1 MGIISSIISSV
12 GKLTGGSSNKG
23 SSSSN
28 KGSSSSNK
36 WSSSSNKGSSSSYN
50 KGSSSS
56 FGTFDKNK
64 DYAAAIK
71 NETDPIKRQQLEAE
85 RQNKINWLNATGQN
99 KWGATNSI
107 YGSSSGSYN
116 GYGANRDYA
125 AEIAIKKAQ
134 NDMAAVQQLMQERQL
149 KIDAMNAANQNK
161 WNATNDI
168 YSGWFQGD
176 TTGNP
181 SISFSKNWKDYTE
194 GWDWNAEDLSRDD
207 LQNRI
212 DRIINSMQANSARY
226 EYANNKE
233 QLAAENKDYADQLAR
248 LGIQV
253 EQLTPGSWYY
263 MNHPIYNGDVY
274 ANTEDGQTGYY
285 KLYDVPQINPFDNQ
299 YADRLMAQGG
309 MYVAEQGSSLE
320 DIFAENPFMD
330 MADMQAESIDEQLK
344 ALQAQ
349 LELQKSQNNSY
360 YDDIARQAY
369 IAMRQGQS
377 AMPQRLAAYGISGGA
392 SETAELGLNTNYQNN
407 LNDNELARQQM
418 LQDLDYQNLMAQVQA
433 NSDKTNVYAQ
443 AQKDAYNAYL
453 QQQQLEQ
460 QQKQWEQE
468 QNRWEWQQNQWQQ
481 EFDFQRQQYEN
492 SLRYQ
497 MDADEWERRQYDID
511 LALKMGDYQK
521 LANMGY
527 NTSYLQQM
535 QNYELQQLAQEAMAA
550 STRSSAGNTSSR
562 ASSRKSGSGTSN
574 KSAYSNVSNNSTNG
588 ISSQSDTGVHN
599 LQTLTQEYR
608 EIRDNTNLTED
619 EKTEMV
625 RQLALEYRRNGWV
638 SEKDYDTWA
647 QLQGVAT
654 DLSYSMGSGL
664 NGALKN
670 TAYKLKNY

>member
-12 GKLTGGSSNKG
+12 GKLTGSSSNKG

-36 WSSSSNKGSSSSYN
+36 GSSSSS

-107 YGSSSGSYN
+107 YGSGSSYN

-194 GWDWNAEDLSRDD
+194 GWDWDAEDLSRDD

-212 DRIINSMQANSARY
+212 NSIINSMQANSARY

-263 MNHPIYNGDVY
+263 MNRPIYNGDVY
-274 ANTEDGQTGYY
+274 ANTDDGQMGYY

-299 YADRLMAQGG
+299 YADRLIAQGG
-309 MYVAEQGSSLE
+309 MHVAVQGSSL
-320 DIFAENPFMD
+320 DDFFAENPYMD
-330 MADMQAESIDEQLK
+330 IADMQAESIDEQLK

-349 LELQKSQNNSY
+349 LDLQKSQNNSY

-468 QNRWEWQQNQWQQ
+468 QQQRSLEQQQFQWEQYEWQK
-481 EFDFQRQQYEN
+481 EFDLKRQQYEN
-492 SLRYQ
+492 NLRYQ
-497 MDADEWERRQYDID
+497 MGEDEWERRQYDID

-527 NTSYLQQM
+527 NTSYLQQK
-535 QNYELQQLAQEAMAA
+535 QNYELQKLAQQAMAA
-550 STRSSAGNTSSR
+550 SM
-562 ASSRKSGSGTSN
+562 K
-574 KSAYSNVSNNSTNG
+574 
-588 ISSQSDTGVHN
+588 
-599 LQTLTQEYR
+599 
-608 EIRDNTNLTED
+608 
-619 EKTEMV
+619 
-625 RQLALEYRRNGWV
+625 
-638 SEKDYDTWA
+638 
-647 QLQGVAT
+647 
-654 DLSYSMGSGL
+654 
-664 NGALKN
+664 
-670 TAYKLKNY
+670 

>member
-1 MGIISSIISSV
+1 MGIISSIISTV
-12 GKLTGGSSNKG
+12 GKLTGSSSNKG

-36 WSSSSNKGSSSSYN
+36 GSSSSYN
-50 KGSSSS
+50 KGSSGS

-194 GWDWNAEDLSRDD
+194 GWDWDAEDLSRDD

-212 DRIINSMQANSARY
+212 NSIINSMQANSARY

-263 MNHPIYNGDVY
+263 MNRPIYQGDVY
-274 ANTEDGQTGYY
+274 ANTEDGQMGYY
-285 KLYDVPQINPFDNQ
+285 KLYDVPQISPFDNQ
-299 YADRLMAQGG
+299 FADRLAAQGG
-309 MYVAEQGSSLE
+309 MYVAEQGSSL
-320 DIFAENPFMD
+320 DDFFAENPYMD
-330 MADMQAESIDEQLK
+330 IADMQAESIDEQLK

-349 LELQKSQNNSY
+349 LEQQKSQNNSY

-468 QNRWEWQQNQWQQ
+468 QQQRSLEQQQFQWEQYEWQK
-481 EFDFQRQQYEN
+481 EFDLKRQQYEN
-492 SLRYQ
+492 NLRYQ
-497 MDADEWERRQYDID
+497 MGEDEWERRQYDID

-527 NTSYLQQM
+527 NTSYLQQK
-535 QNYELQQLAQEAMAA
+535 QNYELQKLAQQAMAA
-550 STRSSAGNTSSR
+550 SM
-562 ASSRKSGSGTSN
+562 K
-574 KSAYSNVSNNSTNG
+574 
-588 ISSQSDTGVHN
+588 
-599 LQTLTQEYR
+599 
-608 EIRDNTNLTED
+608 
-619 EKTEMV
+619 
-625 RQLALEYRRNGWV
+625 
-638 SEKDYDTWA
+638 
-647 QLQGVAT
+647 
-654 DLSYSMGSGL
+654 
-664 NGALKN
+664 
-670 TAYKLKNY
+670 

>member
-107 YGSSSGSYN
+107 YGSGSSYN

>member
-12 GKLTGGSSNKG
+12 GKLTGSSSNKG

-28 KGSSSSNK
+28 KG
-36 WSSSSNKGSSSSYN
+36 SSSSNKGSSSSYN

-99 KWGATNSI
+99 QWGATNSI
-107 YGSSSGSYN
+107 YGSNGSSNSYN

-194 GWDWNAEDLSRDD
+194 GWDWDAEDLSRDD

-212 DRIINSMQANSARY
+212 NSIINSMQANSARY
-226 EYANNKE
+226 QYADNKE

-263 MNHPIYNGDVY
+263 MNRPIYNGDVY
-274 ANTEDGQTGYY
+274 ANTDDGQMGYY

-299 YADRLMAQGG
+299 YADRLIAQGG
-309 MYVAEQGSSLE
+309 MHVAVQGSSL
-320 DIFAENPFMD
+320 DDFFAENPYMD
-330 MADMQAESIDEQLK
+330 IADMQAESIDEQLK

-349 LELQKSQNNSY
+349 LDLQKSQNNSY

-468 QNRWEWQQNQWQQ
+468 QQQRSLEQQQFQWEQYEWQK
-481 EFDFQRQQYEN
+481 EFDLKRQQYEN
-492 SLRYQ
+492 NLRYQ
-497 MDADEWERRQYDID
+497 MGEDEWERRQYDID

-527 NTSYLQQM
+527 NTSYLQQK
-535 QNYELQQLAQEAMAA
+535 QNYELQKLAQQAMAA
-550 STRSSAGNTSSR
+550 SM
-562 ASSRKSGSGTSN
+562 K
-574 KSAYSNVSNNSTNG
+574 
-588 ISSQSDTGVHN
+588 
-599 LQTLTQEYR
+599 
-608 EIRDNTNLTED
+608 
-619 EKTEMV
+619 
-625 RQLALEYRRNGWV
+625 
-638 SEKDYDTWA
+638 
-647 QLQGVAT
+647 
-654 DLSYSMGSGL
+654 
-664 NGALKN
+664 
-670 TAYKLKNY
+670 

>member
-1 MGIISSIISSV
+1 MGILSNIISNVSSAV
-12 GKLTGGSSNKG
+12 GKLTG

-28 KGSSSSNK
+28 KV
-36 WSSSSNKGSSSSYN
+36 SSSSNKGNSSSSN
-50 KGSSSS
+50 KGTSSS

-71 NETDPIKRQQLEAE
+71 NETDPIKRQQLETE

-99 KWGATNSI
+99 QWGATNSI
-107 YGSSSGSYN
+107 YGSSGNSYN

-161 WNATNDI
+161 WGATNDI

-181 SISFSKNWKDYTE
+181 AISFTKNWKDYTE

-212 DRIINSMQANSARY
+212 DQIINSMQANSARY
-226 EYANNKE
+226 QYADNKE
-233 QLAAENKDYADQLAR
+233 QLAAENQDYADQLAR

-263 MNHPIYNGDVY
+263 MNHPIYNGDMY
-274 ANTEDGQTGYY
+274 ANTEDGQMGYY

-309 MYVAEQGSSLE
+309 MYVTEQGNSL
-320 DIFAENPFMD
+320 DDFLAENPYMD
-330 MADMQAESIDEQLK
+330 LADMQAASIDEQLQV
-344 ALQAQ
+344 LQAQ
-349 LELQKSQNNSY
+349 LDLQKSQNNSY

-392 SETAELGLNTNYQNN
+392 SETAELGLNVSYQNN

-443 AQKDAYNAYL
+443 AQKEAYDAYL

-468 QNRWEWQQNQWQQ
+468 QQQSFLEQQKFQWDQYEWQK
-481 EFDFQRQQYEN
+481 EFDLQRQQYEN

-497 MDADEWERRQYDID
+497 MGEDEWERRQYDID

-527 NTSYLQQM
+527 NTSYLQQK
-535 QNYELQQLAQEAMAA
+535 QNYELQKLAQQAMAA
-550 STRSSAGNTSSR
+550 S
-562 ASSRKSGSGTSN
+562 
-574 KSAYSNVSNNSTNG
+574 
-588 ISSQSDTGVHN
+588 
-599 LQTLTQEYR
+599 
-608 EIRDNTNLTED
+608 
-619 EKTEMV
+619 
-625 RQLALEYRRNGWV
+625 
-638 SEKDYDTWA
+638 
-647 QLQGVAT
+647 
-654 DLSYSMGSGL
+654 MG
-664 NGALKN
+664 
-670 TAYKLKNY
+670 

>member
-1 MGIISSIISSV
+1 MGIMSSIISSV
-12 GKLTGGSSNKG
+12 GKLTG
-23 SSSSN
+23 SSSN
-28 KGSSSSNK
+28 KGSSSHK
-36 WSSSSNKGSSSSYN
+36 WSSSSNKGSSSSS

-107 YGSSSGSYN
+107 YGSGSSYN

-194 GWDWNAEDLSRDD
+194 GWDWDAEDLSRDD

-212 DRIINSMQANSARY
+212 NSIINSMQANSARY

-263 MNHPIYNGDVY
+263 MNRPIYQGDVY
-274 ANTEDGQTGYY
+274 ANTEDGQMGYY
-285 KLYDVPQINPFDNQ
+285 KLYDVPQISPFDNQ
-299 YADRLMAQGG
+299 YADRLAAQGG
-309 MYVAEQGSSLE
+309 MYVAEQGSSL
-320 DIFAENPFMD
+320 DDFFAENPYMD
-330 MADMQAESIDEQLK
+330 IADMQAESIDEQLK

-349 LELQKSQNNSY
+349 LDLQKSQNNSY

-443 AQKDAYNAYL
+443 AQKEAYNAYL
-453 QQQQLEQ
+453 QQQQWEQ

-468 QNRWEWQQNQWQQ
+468 QQQRSLEQQQFQWEQYEWQK
-481 EFDFQRQQYEN
+481 EFDLKRQQYEN
-492 SLRYQ
+492 NLRYQ
-497 MDADEWERRQYDID
+497 MGEDEWERRQYDID

-527 NTSYLQQM
+527 NTSYLQQK
-535 QNYELQQLAQEAMAA
+535 QNYELQKLAQQAMAA
-550 STRSSAGNTSSR
+550 SM
-562 ASSRKSGSGTSN
+562 K
-574 KSAYSNVSNNSTNG
+574 
-588 ISSQSDTGVHN
+588 
-599 LQTLTQEYR
+599 
-608 EIRDNTNLTED
+608 
-619 EKTEMV
+619 
-625 RQLALEYRRNGWV
+625 
-638 SEKDYDTWA
+638 
-647 QLQGVAT
+647 
-654 DLSYSMGSGL
+654 
-664 NGALKN
+664 
-670 TAYKLKNY
+670 

>member
-28 KGSSSSNK
+28 KGSSSSHK
-36 WSSSSNKGSSSSYN
+36 WSSSSNKGSSSSS

-107 YGSSSGSYN
+107 YGSGSNYN

-176 TTGNP
+176 TTGNA
-181 SISFSKNWKDYTE
+181 SMNFSKNWKDYTE

-226 EYANNKE
+226 QYADNKE

-392 SETAELGLNTNYQNN
+392 SETAELGLNTSYQNN

-453 QQQQLEQ
+453 QQQQWEQ

-550 STRSSAGNTSSR
+550 STRSSASNTSSR

-670 TAYKLKNY
+670 AAYKLKNY

>member
-12 GKLTGGSSNKG
+12 GKLTGSSSNKG

-28 KGSSSSNK
+28 KG
-36 WSSSSNKGSSSSYN
+36 SSSSNKGSSSSYN

-107 YGSSSGSYN
+107 YGSGSSYN

-194 GWDWNAEDLSRDD
+194 GWDWDAEDLSRDD

-212 DRIINSMQANSARY
+212 NSIINSMQANSARY

-263 MNHPIYNGDVY
+263 MNRPIYQGDVY
-274 ANTEDGQTGYY
+274 ANTEDGQMGYY
-285 KLYDVPQINPFDNQ
+285 KLYDVPQISPFDNQ
-299 YADRLMAQGG
+299 YADRLAAQGG
-309 MYVAEQGSSLE
+309 MYVAEQGSSL
-320 DIFAENPFMD
+320 DDFFAENPYMD
-330 MADMQAESIDEQLK
+330 IADMQAESIDEQLK

-349 LELQKSQNNSY
+349 LDLQKSQNNSY

-443 AQKDAYNAYL
+443 AQKEAYNAYL
-453 QQQQLEQ
+453 QQQQWEQ

-468 QNRWEWQQNQWQQ
+468 QQQRSLEQQQFQWEQYEWQK
-481 EFDFQRQQYEN
+481 EFDLKRQQYEN
-492 SLRYQ
+492 NLRYQ
-497 MDADEWERRQYDID
+497 MGEDEWERRQYDID

-527 NTSYLQQM
+527 NTSYLQQK
-535 QNYELQQLAQEAMAA
+535 QNYELQKLAQQAMAA
-550 STRSSAGNTSSR
+550 SM
-562 ASSRKSGSGTSN
+562 K
-574 KSAYSNVSNNSTNG
+574 
-588 ISSQSDTGVHN
+588 
-599 LQTLTQEYR
+599 
-608 EIRDNTNLTED
+608 
-619 EKTEMV
+619 
-625 RQLALEYRRNGWV
+625 
-638 SEKDYDTWA
+638 
-647 QLQGVAT
+647 
-654 DLSYSMGSGL
+654 
-664 NGALKN
+664 
-670 TAYKLKNY
+670 

>member
-1 MGIISSIISSV
+1 MGIISSIISTV
-12 GKLTGGSSNKG
+12 GKLTGSSSNKG

-28 KGSSSSNK
+28 KGSSSSHK
-36 WSSSSNKGSSSSYN
+36 WSSSSNKGSSSSS

-107 YGSSSGSYN
+107 YGSGSSYN

-194 GWDWNAEDLSRDD
+194 GWDWDAEDLSRDD

-274 ANTEDGQTGYY
+274 ANTEDGQMGYY
-285 KLYDVPQINPFDNQ
+285 KLYDVPQISPFDNQ
-299 YADRLMAQGG
+299 YADRLAAQGG
-309 MYVAEQGSSLE
+309 MYVAEQGSSL
-320 DIFAENPFMD
+320 DDFFAENPYMD
-330 MADMQAESIDEQLK
+330 IADMQAESIDEQLK

-349 LELQKSQNNSY
+349 LDLQKSQNNSY

-453 QQQQLEQ
+453 QQQQWEQ

-670 TAYKLKNY
+670 AAYKLKNY

>member
-1 MGIISSIISSV
+1 MGIISSIISTV
-12 GKLTGGSSNKG
+12 GKLTGSSSNKG

-36 WSSSSNKGSSSSYN
+36 GSSSSS

-107 YGSSSGSYN
+107 YGSGSSYN

-194 GWDWNAEDLSRDD
+194 GWDWDAEDLSRDD

-212 DRIINSMQANSARY
+212 NSIINSMQANSARY

-263 MNHPIYNGDVY
+263 MNRPIYQGDVY
-274 ANTEDGQTGYY
+274 ANTEDGQMGYY
-285 KLYDVPQINPFDNQ
+285 KLYDVPQISPFDNQ
-299 YADRLMAQGG
+299 YADRLAAQGG
-309 MYVAEQGSSLE
+309 MYVAEHGSSL
-320 DIFAENPFMD
+320 DDFFAENPYMD
-330 MADMQAESIDEQLK
+330 IADMQAESIDEQLK

-349 LELQKSQNNSY
+349 LEQQKSQNNSY

-392 SETAELGLNTNYQNN
+392 SETAELGLNINYQNN

-453 QQQQLEQ
+453 QQQQWEQ

-468 QNRWEWQQNQWQQ
+468 QQQRSLEQQQFQWEQYEWQK
-481 EFDFQRQQYEN
+481 EFDLKRQQYEN
-492 SLRYQ
+492 NLRYQ
-497 MDADEWERRQYDID
+497 MGEDEWERRQYDID

-527 NTSYLQQM
+527 NTSYLQQK
-535 QNYELQQLAQEAMAA
+535 QNYELQKLAQQAMAA
-550 STRSSAGNTSSR
+550 SM
-562 ASSRKSGSGTSN
+562 K
-574 KSAYSNVSNNSTNG
+574 
-588 ISSQSDTGVHN
+588 
-599 LQTLTQEYR
+599 
-608 EIRDNTNLTED
+608 
-619 EKTEMV
+619 
-625 RQLALEYRRNGWV
+625 
-638 SEKDYDTWA
+638 
-647 QLQGVAT
+647 
-654 DLSYSMGSGL
+654 
-664 NGALKN
+664 
-670 TAYKLKNY
+670 

>member
-12 GKLTGGSSNKG
+12 GKLTGSSSNKG

-28 KGSSSSNK
+28 KG
-36 WSSSSNKGSSSSYN
+36 SSSSNKGSSSSYN

>member
-1 MGIISSIISSV
+1 MGILSNIISNVSSAV
-12 GKLTGGSSNKG
+12 GKLTG

-28 KGSSSSNK
+28 KV
-36 WSSSSNKGSSSSYN
+36 SSSSNKGNSSSSN
-50 KGSSSS
+50 KGTSSS

-71 NETDPIKRQQLEAE
+71 NETDPIKRQQLETE

-99 KWGATNSI
+99 QWGATNSI
-107 YGSSSGSYN
+107 YGSSGNSYN

-161 WNATNDI
+161 WGATNDI

-181 SISFSKNWKDYTE
+181 AISFTKNWKDYTE

-212 DRIINSMQANSARY
+212 DQIINSMQANSARY
-226 EYANNKE
+226 QYADNKE
-233 QLAAENKDYADQLAR
+233 QLAAENQDYADQLAR

-263 MNHPIYNGDVY
+263 MNHPIYNGDMY
-274 ANTEDGQTGYY
+274 ANTEDGQMGYY

-309 MYVAEQGSSLE
+309 MYVTEQGNSL
-320 DIFAENPFMD
+320 DDFLAENPYMD
-330 MADMQAESIDEQLK
+330 LADMQAASIDEQLQV
-344 ALQAQ
+344 LQAQ
-349 LELQKSQNNSY
+349 LDLQKSQNNSY

-392 SETAELGLNTNYQNN
+392 SETAELGLNVSYQNN

-443 AQKDAYNAYL
+443 AQKEAYDAYL

-468 QNRWEWQQNQWQQ
+468 QKQSFLEQQKFQWDQYEWQK
-481 EFDFQRQQYEN
+481 EFDLQRQQYEN

-497 MDADEWERRQYDID
+497 MGEDEWERRQYDID

-527 NTSYLQQM
+527 NTSYLQQK
-535 QNYELQQLAQEAMAA
+535 QNYELQKLAQQAMAA
-550 STRSSAGNTSSR
+550 S
-562 ASSRKSGSGTSN
+562 
-574 KSAYSNVSNNSTNG
+574 
-588 ISSQSDTGVHN
+588 
-599 LQTLTQEYR
+599 
-608 EIRDNTNLTED
+608 
-619 EKTEMV
+619 
-625 RQLALEYRRNGWV
+625 
-638 SEKDYDTWA
+638 
-647 QLQGVAT
+647 
-654 DLSYSMGSGL
+654 MG
-664 NGALKN
+664 
-670 TAYKLKNY
+670 

>member
-12 GKLTGGSSNKG
+12 GKLTGSSSNKG

-99 KWGATNSI
+99 QWGATNSI
-107 YGSSSGSYN
+107 YGSNGSSNSYN

-194 GWDWNAEDLSRDD
+194 GWDWDAEDLSRDD

-226 EYANNKE
+226 QYADNKE

-263 MNHPIYNGDVY
+263 MNRPIYQGDVY
-274 ANTEDGQTGYY
+274 ANTEDGQMGYY
-285 KLYDVPQINPFDNQ
+285 KLYDVPQISPFDNQ
-299 YADRLMAQGG
+299 YADRLAAQGG
-309 MYVAEQGSSLE
+309 MYVAEQGSSL
-320 DIFAENPFMD
+320 DDFFAENPYMD
-330 MADMQAESIDEQLK
+330 IADMQAESIDEQLK

-349 LELQKSQNNSY
+349 LEQQKSQNNSY

-468 QNRWEWQQNQWQQ
+468 QQQRSLEQQQFQWEQYEWQK
-481 EFDFQRQQYEN
+481 EFDLKRQQYEN
-492 SLRYQ
+492 NLRYQ
-497 MDADEWERRQYDID
+497 MGEDEWERRQYDID

-527 NTSYLQQM
+527 DTSYLQQK
-535 QNYELQQLAQEAMAA
+535 QNYELQKLAQQAMAA
-550 STRSSAGNTSSR
+550 SM
-562 ASSRKSGSGTSN
+562 K
-574 KSAYSNVSNNSTNG
+574 
-588 ISSQSDTGVHN
+588 
-599 LQTLTQEYR
+599 
-608 EIRDNTNLTED
+608 
-619 EKTEMV
+619 
-625 RQLALEYRRNGWV
+625 
-638 SEKDYDTWA
+638 
-647 QLQGVAT
+647 
-654 DLSYSMGSGL
+654 
-664 NGALKN
+664 
-670 TAYKLKNY
+670 

>member
-12 GKLTGGSSNKG
+12 GKLTG
-23 SSSSN
+23 SSSN
-28 KGSSSSNK
+28 KGSSSHK
-36 WSSSSNKGSSSSYN
+36 WSSSSNKGSSSSS

-107 YGSSSGSYN
+107 YGSGSSYN

-194 GWDWNAEDLSRDD
+194 GWDWDAEDLSRDD

-212 DRIINSMQANSARY
+212 NSIINSMQANSARY

-263 MNHPIYNGDVY
+263 MNRPIYQGDVY
-274 ANTEDGQTGYY
+274 ANTEDGQMGYY
-285 KLYDVPQINPFDNQ
+285 KLYDVPQISPFDNQ
-299 YADRLMAQGG
+299 YADRLAAQGG
-309 MYVAEQGSSLE
+309 MYVAEQGSSL
-320 DIFAENPFMD
+320 DDFFAENPYMD
-330 MADMQAESIDEQLK
+330 IADMQAESIDEQLK

-349 LELQKSQNNSY
+349 LDLQKSQNNSY

-443 AQKDAYNAYL
+443 AQKEAYNAYL
-453 QQQQLEQ
+453 QQQQWEQ

-468 QNRWEWQQNQWQQ
+468 QQQRSLEQQQFQWEQYEWQK
-481 EFDFQRQQYEN
+481 EFDLKRQQYEN
-492 SLRYQ
+492 NLRYQ
-497 MDADEWERRQYDID
+497 MGEDEWERRQYDID

-527 NTSYLQQM
+527 NTSYLQQK
-535 QNYELQQLAQEAMAA
+535 QNYELQKLAQQAMAA
-550 STRSSAGNTSSR
+550 SM
-562 ASSRKSGSGTSN
+562 K
-574 KSAYSNVSNNSTNG
+574 
-588 ISSQSDTGVHN
+588 
-599 LQTLTQEYR
+599 
-608 EIRDNTNLTED
+608 
-619 EKTEMV
+619 
-625 RQLALEYRRNGWV
+625 
-638 SEKDYDTWA
+638 
-647 QLQGVAT
+647 
-654 DLSYSMGSGL
+654 
-664 NGALKN
+664 
-670 TAYKLKNY
+670 

>member
-12 GKLTGGSSNKG
+12 GKLTGSSSNKG

-28 KGSSSSNK
+28 KG
-36 WSSSSNKGSSSSYN
+36 SSSSNKGSSSSYN

-107 YGSSSGSYN
+107 YGSGSSYN

-194 GWDWNAEDLSRDD
+194 GWDWDAEDLSRDD

-263 MNHPIYNGDVY
+263 MNRPIYQGDVY
-274 ANTEDGQTGYY
+274 ANTEDGQMGYY
-285 KLYDVPQINPFDNQ
+285 KLYDVPQISPFDNQ
-299 YADRLMAQGG
+299 YADRLAAQGG
-309 MYVAEQGSSLE
+309 MYVAEQGSSL
-320 DIFAENPFMD
+320 DDFFAENPYMD
-330 MADMQAESIDEQLK
+330 IADMQAESIDEQLK

-349 LELQKSQNNSY
+349 LDLQKSQNNSY

-443 AQKDAYNAYL
+443 AQKEAYNAYL
-453 QQQQLEQ
+453 QQQQWEQ

-468 QNRWEWQQNQWQQ
+468 QQQRSLEQQQFQWEQYEWQK
-481 EFDFQRQQYEN
+481 EFDLKRQQYEN
-492 SLRYQ
+492 NLRYQ
-497 MDADEWERRQYDID
+497 MGEDEWERRQYDID

-527 NTSYLQQM
+527 NTSYLQQK
-535 QNYELQQLAQEAMAA
+535 QNYELQKLAQQAMAA
-550 STRSSAGNTSSR
+550 SM
-562 ASSRKSGSGTSN
+562 K
-574 KSAYSNVSNNSTNG
+574 
-588 ISSQSDTGVHN
+588 
-599 LQTLTQEYR
+599 
-608 EIRDNTNLTED
+608 
-619 EKTEMV
+619 
-625 RQLALEYRRNGWV
+625 
-638 SEKDYDTWA
+638 
-647 QLQGVAT
+647 
-654 DLSYSMGSGL
+654 
-664 NGALKN
+664 
-670 TAYKLKNY
+670 

>member
-12 GKLTGGSSNKG
+12 GKLTGSSSNKG

-28 KGSSSSNK
+28 KG
-36 WSSSSNKGSSSSYN
+36 SSSSNKGSSSSYN

-194 GWDWNAEDLSRDD
+194 GWDWDAEDLSRDD

-212 DRIINSMQANSARY
+212 NSIINSMQANSARY

-263 MNHPIYNGDVY
+263 MNRPIYQGDVY
-274 ANTEDGQTGYY
+274 ANTEDGQMGYY
-285 KLYDVPQINPFDNQ
+285 KLYDVPQISPFDNQ
-299 YADRLMAQGG
+299 YADRLAAQGG
-309 MYVAEQGSSLE
+309 MYVAEQGSSL
-320 DIFAENPFMD
+320 DDFFAENPYMD
-330 MADMQAESIDEQLK
+330 IADMQAESIDEQLK

-349 LELQKSQNNSY
+349 LDLQKSQNNSY

-443 AQKDAYNAYL
+443 AQKEAYNAYL
-453 QQQQLEQ
+453 QQQQWEQ

-468 QNRWEWQQNQWQQ
+468 QQQRSLEQQQFQWEQYEWQK
-481 EFDFQRQQYEN
+481 EFDLKRQQYEN
-492 SLRYQ
+492 NLRYQ
-497 MDADEWERRQYDID
+497 MGEDEWERRQYDID

-527 NTSYLQQM
+527 NTSYLQQK
-535 QNYELQQLAQEAMAA
+535 QNYELQKLAQQAMAA
-550 STRSSAGNTSSR
+550 SM
-562 ASSRKSGSGTSN
+562 K
-574 KSAYSNVSNNSTNG
+574 
-588 ISSQSDTGVHN
+588 
-599 LQTLTQEYR
+599 
-608 EIRDNTNLTED
+608 
-619 EKTEMV
+619 
-625 RQLALEYRRNGWV
+625 
-638 SEKDYDTWA
+638 
-647 QLQGVAT
+647 
-654 DLSYSMGSGL
+654 
-664 NGALKN
+664 
-670 TAYKLKNY
+670 